1 VELPSRLIKQRR
13 TDLAP
18 ILRQQQQQLENS
30 DFSYAATRAQ
40 RSHHL
45 LHSNSPFG
53 GPSQHQHQHRTS
65 SSSSSS
71 LLLPVG
77 VRGMCAELQ
86 EVFGMSINAA
96 PLPFPLKDGAVA
108 SPQPAVV
115 LGSASASASASIKAP
130 GGRNPDESIELTRA
144 PRDSEVCNASS
155 RHLDLDDFSH
165 TISIFLNS

>member
-1 VELPSRLIKQRR
+1 MELPSRLIKQRR

-18 ILRQQQQQLENS
+18 ILRQPQQQQQQQQQQDNA

-40 RSHHL
+40 RNHL
-45 LHSNSPFG
+45 LHSSPLG
-53 GPSQHQHQHRTS
+53 QLRLS

-71 LLLPVG
+71 LLPAG

-108 SPQPAVV
+108 SPQPAVALGPASVSAGNKV
-115 LGSASASASASIKAP
+115 LGRS
-130 GGRNPDESIELTRA
+130 PDESIELTRA
-144 PRDSEVCNASS
+144 PRDSEVS
-155 RHLDLDDFSH
+155 
-165 TISIFLNS
+165 